1 MSLADA
7 FPVKRRAWVG
17 FSAGGYVTVPT
28 NSAIGDQREVFFDFF
43 DEPA

>member
-17 FSAGGYVTVPT
+17 FSAGGYVTVAT